1 MTIFALATPPGRAA
15 IAVLRLSGPDAGTAL
30 EALAGDLPPPRRA
43 SRRTL
48 RAADGSPLDDA
59 LVLWFPAPHSYSGE
73 DAAELH
79 LHGGRAVVAAVLEAL
94 AALPGLRPAEPG
106 EFTRRAFEAGKLDL
120 TAIEG
125 LADLVAAESEAQR
138 RQALRQLDG
147 ALGALYDSWRDQVL
161 HALALVEAS
170 IDFADED
177 LPEDMLSTID
187 HEIRGVMHGLI
198 LHLEDDRR
206 GERLREGL
214 FVAIVGAPNVG
225 KSSLLN
231 RLARREAAIVSHLAG
246 TTRDVI
252 EVHMDI
258 AGLPVILADTAGLRA
273 DVDHDVGLGA
283 DPIER
288 ADPIEQEGVK
298 RALARAAAA
307 DLKIA
312 VFDTGVWPETDEATR
327 ALVDGDTMVIVNK
340 SDLVSN
346 INELDGAQQGGGEFG
361 AEILGRTVW
370 HLSCRDGSGFEA
382 FLEALEAA
390 VTALLRPGVSL
401 LLTRARHRAALED
414 CMAALKRFTQAG
426 VDELRSELAA
436 EDLRLATRALGRI
449 TGRVDVEDL
458 LDVIFAE
465 FCIGK

>member
-1 MTIFALATPPGRAA
+1 MTIFAPATAPGRAA
-15 IAVLRLSGPDAGTAL
+15 IAVVRISGPDARAAL
-30 EALAGDLPPPRRA
+30 RALAGDVPPPRRA
-43 SRRTL
+43 SRRRL
-48 RAADGSPLDDA
+48 RTPDGEALDDA
-59 LVLWFPAPHSYSGE
+59 LVLWFPGPASYSGE
-73 DAAELH
+73 DAVELH
-79 LHGGRAVVAAVLEAL
+79 LHGGRAVVGAVLEAL

-106 EFTRRAFEAGKLDL
+106 EFTRRAFDNGKLDL

-138 RQALRQLDG
+138 RQALRQLEG
-147 ALGALYDSWRDQVL
+147 ALGALYDGWRDELVS
-161 HALALVEAS
+161 ALAVMEAS

-177 LPEDMLSTID
+177 LPGDILSSIN
-187 HEIRGVMHGLI
+187 HNIKGILNGLI
-198 LHLEDDRR
+198 LHLGDDRR

-231 RLARREAAIVSHLAG
+231 RLARRQAAIVSHHAG

-258 AGLPVILADTAGLRA
+258 AGLPVILADTAGLR
-273 DVDHDVGLGA
+273 DSDDGSL
-283 DPIER
+283 DE
-288 ADPIEQEGVK
+288 IEQEGVA

-312 VFDTGVWPETDEATR
+312 VFDAATWPETDERTR
-327 ALVDGDTMVIVNK
+327 YLVDKDTMVIVNK
-340 SDLVSN
+340 IDIVNN
-346 INELDGAQQGGGEFG
+346 IKSIEQAHQPAPGFG
-361 AEILGRTVW
+361 ARIMDRSVW
-370 HLSCRDGSGFEA
+370 PLSCRDGDGFEG

-390 VTALLRPGVSL
+390 VTERLQPGSSL
-401 LLTRARHRAALED
+401 VLTRARHRAALED
-414 CMAALKRFTQAG
+414 CAAALKRF
-426 VDELRSELAA
+426 LRADLDGLAPELAA

-449 TGRVDVEDL
+449 TGRVDVEEL

>member
-1 MTIFALATPPGRAA
+1 MTIFAPATAPGRAA
-15 IAVLRLSGPDAGTAL
+15 IAVVRISGPAARAAL
-30 EALAGDLPPPRRA
+30 EALAGELPPPRRA
-43 SRRTL
+43 TRRRL
-48 RAADGSPLDDA
+48 CNGEGDPLDDA
-59 LVLWFPAPHSYSGE
+59 LVLWFPGPESYSGE
-73 DAAELH
+73 DSVELH

-106 EFTRRAFEAGKLDL
+106 EFTRRAFDNGKLDL

-147 ALGALYDSWRDQVL
+147 ALAKLYDSWRDQL
-161 HALALVEAS
+161 LRALALMEAS
-170 IDFADED
+170 IDFAEED
-177 LPEDMLSTID
+177 IPDDLASPIN
-187 HEIRGVMHGLI
+187 HEIRGVLHGLA
-198 LHLEDDRR
+198 LHLEDNRR

-231 RLARREAAIVSHLAG
+231 RLARREAAIVSHHAG

-258 AGLPVILADTAGLRA
+258 AGLPVILADTAGLREHA
-273 DVDHDVGLGA
+273 DRGTD
-283 DPIER
+283 E
-288 ADPIEQEGVK
+288 IEQEGVK
-298 RALARAAAA
+298 RALARAASA

-312 VFDTGVWPETDEATR
+312 VFDATAWPETDKRTR
-327 ALVDGDTMVIVNK
+327 VLVDDDTLVILNK
-340 SDLVSN
+340 TDL
-346 INELDGAQQGGGEFG
+346 INYKNDVELDKQVCNN
-361 AEILGRTVW
+361 RPVW
-370 HLSCRDGSGFEA
+370 LLSCRDGSGFES

-390 VTALLRPGVSL
+390 VTARLPPGASP
-401 LLTRARHRAALED
+401 LLTRARHRTALED
-414 CMAALKRFTQAG
+414 CQAALERFLQA
-426 VDELRSELAA
+426 SAPELAA

-458 LDVIFAE
+458 LEVIFAE

>member
-1 MTIFALATPPGRAA
+1 MTIFAPATAPGRAA
-15 IAVLRLSGPDAGTAL
+15 IAVLRISGPDAGAAL
-30 EALAGDLPPPRRA
+30 RTLAGDLPPPRRA
-43 SRRTL
+43 SRRRLTTP
-48 RAADGSPLDDA
+48 DGVVLDDA
-59 LVLWFPAPHSYSGE
+59 LVLWFPGPRSYSGE
-73 DAAELH
+73 DAVELH
-79 LHGGRAVVAAVLEAL
+79 LHGGRAVVAAVLDAL

-106 EFTRRAFEAGKLDL
+106 EFTRRAFDNGKLDL

-147 ALGALYDSWRDQVL
+147 ALGALYDSWRDQL
-161 HALALVEAS
+161 LKNLAFMEAS

-177 LPEDMLSTID
+177 LPEDLLAPINHD
-187 HEIRGVMHGLI
+187 IRGLLQDLS
-198 LHLEDDRR
+198 LHLEDDHR

-231 RLARREAAIVSHLAG
+231 RLARRQAAIVSRHAG

-252 EVHMDI
+252 EVHLDI
-258 AGLPVILADTAGLRA
+258 AGLPVILADTAGLRDSA
-273 DVDHDVGLGA
+273 DRGA
-283 DPIER
+283 DEV
-288 ADPIEQEGVK
+288 EQEGVA

-312 VFDTGVWPETDEATR
+312 VFDATTWPETDERTR
-327 ALVDGDTMVIVNK
+327 KLVDKDTLVIVNK
-340 SDLVSN
+340 SDLVQD
-346 INELDGAQQGGGEFG
+346 INGIQRNSRGAGG
-361 AEILGRTVW
+361 LGTAVMDHSVW
-370 HLSCRDGSGFEA
+370 FVSCLDGSGFES
-382 FLEALEAA
+382 FLSALEAA
-390 VTALLRPGVSL
+390 VTARLQPGSALV
-401 LLTRARHRAALED
+401 LTRARHRAALED
-414 CMAALKRFTQAG
+414 CTAALQRFLAQGTP
-426 VDELRSELAA
+426 LRTPELAA

-449 TGRVDVEDL
+449 TGRVDVEEL

>member
-1 MTIFALATPPGRAA
+1 MTIFAPATAPGRAA
-15 IAVLRLSGPDAGTAL
+15 IAVVRISGPDARAAL
-30 EALAGDLPPPRRA
+30 RALAGDVPPPRRA
-43 SRRTL
+43 SRRRL
-48 RAADGSPLDDA
+48 RTPDGDALDDA
-59 LVLWFPAPHSYSGE
+59 LVLWFPGPASYSGE
-73 DAAELH
+73 DAVELH
-79 LHGGRAVVAAVLEAL
+79 LHGGRAVVGAVLEAL

-106 EFTRRAFEAGKLDL
+106 EFTRRAFDNGKLDL

-138 RQALRQLDG
+138 RQALRQLEG
-147 ALGALYDSWRDQVL
+147 ALGALYDGWRDELVS
-161 HALALVEAS
+161 ALAVMEAS

-177 LPEDMLSTID
+177 LPGDILSSIN
-187 HEIRGVMHGLI
+187 HNIRGILNGLI
-198 LHLEDDRR
+198 QHLGDDRR

-231 RLARREAAIVSHLAG
+231 RLARRQAAIVSHHAG

-258 AGLPVILADTAGLRA
+258 AGLPVILADTAGLR
-273 DVDHDVGLGA
+273 DSDDGSLDEV
-283 DPIER
+283 
-288 ADPIEQEGVK
+288 EQEGVA

-312 VFDTGVWPETDEATR
+312 VFDAAAWPETDERTR
-327 ALVDGDTMVIVNK
+327 YLVDKDTMVIVNK
-340 SDLVSN
+340 TDLVNN
-346 INELDGAQQGGGEFG
+346 IKSIEQAHQPAPGFG
-361 AEILGRTVW
+361 ARIMDRSVW
-370 HLSCRDGSGFEA
+370 PLSCRDGDGFEG

-390 VTALLRPGVSL
+390 VTARLQPGSSL
-401 LLTRARHRAALED
+401 VLTRARHRAALED
-414 CMAALKRFTQAG
+414 CAAALKRFLRA
-426 VDELRSELAA
+426 ELDGLAPELAA

-449 TGRVDVEDL
+449 TGRVDVEEL

>member
-1 MTIFALATPPGRAA
+1 MTIFAPATAPGRCA
-15 IAVLRLSGPDAGTAL
+15 IAVVRISGPAARAAL
-30 EALAGDLPPPRRA
+30 QALAGDVPPPRRA
-43 SRRTL
+43 SRRRL
-48 RAADGSPLDDA
+48 RTPDGEALDDA
-59 LVLWFPAPHSYSGE
+59 LVLWFPGPASYSGE
-73 DAAELH
+73 DAVELH
-79 LHGGRAVVAAVLEAL
+79 LHGGRAVVCAVLEAL
-94 AALPGLRPAEPG
+94 AAMPGLRPAEPG
-106 EFTRRAFEAGKLDL
+106 EFTRRAFDNGKLDL

-147 ALGALYDSWRDQVL
+147 ALGALYDSWREELVC
-161 HALALVEAS
+161 ALAVMEAS

-177 LPEDMLSTID
+177 LPDDMLSSIN
-187 HEIRGVMHGLI
+187 HKIRGILDGLI
-198 LHLEDDRR
+198 QHLEDDRR

-231 RLARREAAIVSHLAG
+231 RLARRPAAIVSHHAG

-258 AGLPVILADTAGLRA
+258 AGLPVILADTAGLRDSA
-273 DVDHDVGLGA
+273 DGGA
-283 DPIER
+283 DEIEKE
-288 ADPIEQEGVK
+288 AAA

-312 VFDTGVWPETDEATR
+312 VFDAADWPETDERTR
-327 ALVDGDTMVIVNK
+327 DLVDKDTMVIVNK
-340 SDLVSN
+340 TDLVSN
-346 INELDGAQQGGGEFG
+346 INDIERECQLATGFGAQ
-361 AEILGRTVW
+361 ILDRSVW
-370 HLSCRDGSGFEA
+370 PLSCRDGGGFEG

-390 VTALLRPGVSL
+390 VTARLQPGSSL
-401 LLTRARHRAALED
+401 VLTRARHRAALED
-414 CMAALKRFTQAG
+414 CAAALKRFLRAE
-426 VDELRSELAA
+426 VDELASELAA

-449 TGRVDVEDL
+449 TGRVDVEEL

>member
-1 MTIFALATPPGRAA
+1 MTIFAPATAAGRAA
-15 IAVLRLSGPDAGTAL
+15 IAVVRISGPAARAAL
-30 EALAGDLPPPRRA
+30 EALAGTVPPPRRA

-48 RAADGSPLDDA
+48 RTADGEALDDA
-59 LVLWFPAPHSYSGE
+59 LVLWFPGPASYSGE

-106 EFTRRAFEAGKLDL
+106 EFTRRAFDNGRLDL

-147 ALGALYDSWRDQVL
+147 ALGALYDGWRERL
-161 HALALVEAS
+161 LRCLAVMEAS
-170 IDFADED
+170 IDFVEDD
-177 LPEDMLSTID
+177 LPDDILSSLD
-187 HEIRGVMHGLI
+187 HDIRDVLASI
-198 LHLEDDRR
+198 TLHLDDHRG

-231 RLARREAAIVSHLAG
+231 RLARRPAAIVSHHPG

-258 AGLPVILADTAGLRA
+258 AGLPVILADTAGLRDCA
-273 DVDHDVGLGA
+273 DGGA
-283 DPIER
+283 GEIER
-288 ADPIEQEGVK
+288 QGVA
-298 RALARAAAA
+298 RALARAAEA

-312 VFDTGVWPETDEATR
+312 VFDATAWPNTDERTR
-327 ALVDGDTMVIVNK
+327 DLVDGDTMVIVNK
-340 SDLVSN
+340 IDLVGN
-346 INELDGAQQGGGEFG
+346 INAIEENKGPTVGVGARILD
-361 AEILGRTVW
+361 RTVW
-370 HLSCRDGSGFEA
+370 PLSCRDGDGFEG
-382 FLEALEAA
+382 FLEALGAALEARLQPA
-390 VTALLRPGVSL
+390 SSL
-401 LLTRARHRAALED
+401 LLTRARHRSALED
-414 CMAALKRFTQAG
+414 CVAALGRFLEAG
-426 VDELRSELAA
+426 ATELAA
-436 EDLRLATRALGRI
+436 EDLRLACRALGRI
-449 TGRVDVEDL
+449 TGRVDVEAL

>member
-1 MTIFALATPPGRAA
+1 MSTIFAPATASGRAA
-15 IAVLRLSGPDAGTAL
+15 IAVLRISGPNAGDAL
-30 EALAGDLPPPRRA
+30 QALAGDLPPPRQA
-43 SRRTL
+43 SRRRLT
-48 RAADGSPLDDA
+48 AADGEALDDA
-59 LVLWFPAPHSYSGE
+59 LVLWFPGPASYSGE

-106 EFTRRAFEAGKLDL
+106 EFTRRAFENGKLDL

-147 ALGALYDSWRDQVL
+147 ALSKLYDSWRDELL
-161 HALALVEAS
+161 HALAMMEAA
-170 IDFADED
+170 IDFSDED
-177 LPEDMLSTID
+177 LPEDMISSVH
-187 HEIRGVMHGLI
+187 HEIRGMLQGLT
-198 LHLEDDRR
+198 LHLEDDHR

-214 FVAIVGAPNVG
+214 FVTIVGAPNVG

-231 RLARREAAIVSHLAG
+231 RLARREAAIVSHHAG
-246 TTRDVI
+246 TTRDVV

-273 DVDHDVGLGA
+273 SVESEDHRVDEV
-283 DPIER
+283 
-288 ADPIEQEGVK
+288 EQEGIA
-298 RALARAAAA
+298 RALARATTA

-312 VFDTGVWPETDEATR
+312 VFDATIWPTTDEKTR
-327 ALVDGDTMVIVNK
+327 MLVDKNTMVIVNK
-340 SDLVSN
+340 LDL
-346 INELDGAQQGGGEFG
+346 INNNNEIDQGDEALRGAGAKILD
-361 AEILGRTVW
+361 RTVW
-370 HLSCRDGSGFEA
+370 PLSCRDGRGLEG

-390 VTALLRPGVSL
+390 VTARLVPGMSVA
-401 LLTRARHRAALED
+401 LTRARHRAALED
-414 CMAALKRFTQAG
+414 CAAALERFLATG
-426 VDELRSELAA
+426 EEELAA
-436 EDLRLATRALGRI
+436 PELAIEDLRLAARALGRI
-449 TGRVDVEDL
+449 VGRIDVEDL